1 LWNGINDMTSW
12 IKEKIEGF
20 GDDVLDGLKDFFGIA
35 SPSKLM
41 ADEVG
46 KWLPEGIAVGI
57 DKNAKSVLNSMKD
70 VTMGAV
76 SGARA
81 GLSSATSVSAA
92 GATVGTGGAV
102 YNFYQTNNSPKAL
115 SRLEIYRQSKNL
127 LGFAGGV

>member
-12 IKEKIEGF
+12 IKDKISGF
-20 GDDVLDGLKDFFGIA
+20 GDSVVSGLKDFFGIH
-35 SPSKLM
+35 SPSRLM

-57 DKNAKSVLNSMKD
+57 DKNAKSVLQSMKD

-76 SGARA
+76 NGARA
-81 GLSSATSVSAA
+81 GLATADTA
-92 GATVGTGGAV
+92 GTGSTVGGGSV
-102 YNFYQTNNSPKAL
+102 VNNFYQTNNSPKAL

-127 LGFAGGV
+127 LGFAGGI